1 MLDIEK
7 PLKNLFACAPNT
19 VMQITI
25 ALFKGAEAS
34 ILRMCKHL
42 LKTSFDPETLSK
54 SRMWDVNFG
63 RFFPEAAFLQ
73 PIRDKR

>member
-25 ALFKGAEAS
+25 ALFKGAEGS
-34 ILRMCKHL
+34 ILSMSKHV
-42 LKTSFDPETLSK
+42 LKAAFDPETLSK
-54 SRMWDVNFG
+54 GLF
-63 RFFPEAAFLQ
+63 
-73 PIRDKR
+73 